1 MKKLVPVI
9 VIVVFLLSCQSRP
22 SANDQSDTGS
32 ITFSLSEIWSTG
44 PIMRTPESVLY
55 DPSRNVLYVAN
66 MNRGEEGDD
75 TGFIS
80 KLSTNGKVLDLHWI
94 TGLNEPRGMG
104 LYDGFLF
111 ATDMN
116 RLLIIDVDKG
126 EVKKMVPVEGAV
138 FLNDLAISEDGM
150 VYFSDSRANKVQI
163 YHNDE
168 ITDWLPA
175 VEAPNGLYNED
186 DHMIVGA
193 QGPGEIRRVSKE
205 TGEYDVMATGIR
217 TDGIEYTGIDNY
229 YIVSEWSGRIHII
242 GNDTVQSLL
251 DTEKQKINTADL
263 GYDIKNKVV
272 YVPTFFD
279 NRIVAY
285 KLVWI
290 ALHDR

>member
-9 VIVVFLLSCQSRP
+9 VIVIFLLSCQSRP
-22 SANDQSDTGS
+22 STNDQSDKGS
-32 ITFSLSEIWSTG
+32 LTFSLSEIWSTD

-66 MNRGEEGDD
+66 MNRTEEGDD
-75 TGFIS
+75 TGYIS
-80 KLSTNGKVLDLHWI
+80 KLSTDGQVIDLHWI

-126 EVKKMVPVEGAV
+126 EVKKMVPVEGSI
-138 FLNDLAISEDGM
+138 FLNDLAIGEDGK
-150 VYFSDSRANKVQI
+150 VFFSDSRANKVQT
-163 YHNDE
+163 YHDGE
-168 ITDWLPA
+168 VADWIPE
-175 VEAPNGLYNED
+175 VEGPNGLYNEKS
-186 DHMIVGA
+186 HIILGA
-193 QGPGEIRRVSKE
+193 QGPAEVRRVDKK
-205 TGEYDVMATGIR
+205 TGEYDVMATGISA
-217 TDGIEYTGIDNY
+217 DGIEYTGIGNY

-242 GNDTVQSLL
+242 GNDTVQTLL
-251 DTEKQKINTADL
+251 DTEEQKINTADL
-263 GYDIKNKVV
+263 GYDIKNNVV

-285 KLVWI
+285 KLKSDQG
-290 ALHDR
+290 L